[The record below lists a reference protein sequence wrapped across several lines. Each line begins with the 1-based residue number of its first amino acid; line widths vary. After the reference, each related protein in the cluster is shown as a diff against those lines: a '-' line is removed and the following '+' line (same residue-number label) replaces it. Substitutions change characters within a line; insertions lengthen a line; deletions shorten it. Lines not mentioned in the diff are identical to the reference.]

1 MQDQSRIIRAIEELG
16 GYAPTG
22 FAMAFHIRFTT
33 ATFQFQTYPKDWADT
48 YSQNGYVMQDPTVL
62 WGFTHTGHVR
72 WADLVAEDS
81 AGMIAKIATHG
92 MKYGFTVSGNL
103 DGSQS
108 IASFTRND
116 RDFTDAEIATIS
128 AIFDELQVITNDI
141 VALDEDTHD
150 ALRRL
155 SVVYTHR

>member
-1 MQDQSRIIRAIEELG
+1 MHDQSRIINAIEDLRSR
-16 GYAPTG
+16 APSG

-33 ATFQFQTYPKDWADT
+33 ATFQFQSYPKEWTDA

-81 AGMIAKIATHG
+81 AGMFAKAAEHG
-92 MKYGFTVSGNL
+92 MKFGFSLSGIR

-116 RDFTDAEIATIS
+116 RDFTDEDIAAISEIFGMLQEVTS
-128 AIFDELQVITNDI
+128 TLSSLSDETCDQ
-141 VALDEDTHD
+141 LDT
-150 ALRRL
+150 LG
-155 SVVYTHR
+155 VVYTHP